1 MSASLCRQRRCDEA
15 RRVSPRPSLAN
26 AVFLAL
32 VGAMLLGCDGTGAF
46 GGPGPFVREGNAASV
61 EIGFTGDVSTAM
73 PLARKHCARF
83 DRVPRY
89 VEPTL
94 DGGLFECVRPGS

>member
-1 MSASLCRQRRCDEA
+1 M
-15 RRVSPRPSLAN
+15 SPRPSLAS

-32 VGAMLLGCDGTGAF
+32 AGATLVSCDGPGAF
-46 GGPGPFVREGNAASV
+46 GGPGPFVREGNAESV
-61 EIGFTGDVSTAM
+61 EIGFTGDVSNAM

-89 VEPTL
+89 VQPTL
-94 DGGLFECVRPGS
+94 DGGLFDCVRPGS

>member
-1 MSASLCRQRRCDEA
+1 MSPCS
-15 RRVSPRPSLAN
+15 SLA

-32 VGAMLLGCDGTGAF
+32 AGAMLSACGAS
-46 GGPGPFVREGNAASV
+46 GGPFGEPAPFVREGSAASV
-61 EIGFTGDVSTAM
+61 EIGFSGDLSNAM

-89 VEPTL
+89 AMPTL
-94 DGGLFECVRPGS
+94 DGAVFDCIRPGT